1 MLHHGDVGDRS
12 LIGTQPAPPDML
24 VLMITDV
31 EVFFESGCGRCDRF
45 ATPDCSAK
53 LWQHGLDDLRRICR
67 DMGLSEHAKW
77 GHPCYMHAGRNI
89 VIMGAFREDF
99 RLTFFHAALMR
110 DPHGVLIGQGPN
122 SQHPDCFKF
131 DDDGQV
137 AASEAIIREYLAE
150 AMSYAEQGI
159 KPAKVER
166 ELELPEELVEAL
178 ESDPELAQAFALLTP
193 GRQRSYIF
201 ALDSAKTSAT
211 KVARIIKY
219 RDKILAGK
227 GALDRLEGR

>member
-1 MLHHGDVGDRS
+1 M
-12 LIGTQPAPPDML
+12 PA
-24 VLMITDV
+24 MITKV
-31 EVFFESGCGRCDRF
+31 EEYFESGCGRCERF
-45 ATPDCSAK
+45 ATPDCSTK
-53 LWQHGLDDLRRICR
+53 FWHDGLLELRRICLEA
-67 DMGLSEHAKW
+67 GLSEHAKW
-77 GHPCYMHAGRNI
+77 GHPTYMHAGRNI

-122 SQHPDCFKF
+122 SQHPDCFRF
-131 DDDGQV
+131 DDNLQV
-137 AASEAIIREYLAE
+137 VASESVIREYLAE
-150 AMSYAEQGI
+150 AMGYAEQGI

-166 ELELPEELVEAL
+166 EMELPDELVEAL

-193 GRQRSYIF
+193 GRQRSYVF
-201 ALDSAKTSAT
+201 ALNSAKTSAT

-227 GALDRLEGR
+227 GALDR